1 MNTYGKCPQCGTDS
15 ISRERRPN
23 GNDKCANGHT
33 YPSANAIQSHSGGE
47 ALSQPNEPVA
57 EVGFNN
63 DVVWIVEDADNCN
76 IPKCGTKLFLA
87 PPNLEAKIAELEAE
101 NENLRTVMMAAAVEI
116 IEHWYAYCDEEGYGC
131 VNLVRRLENGYPERY
146 GYDANTVVNMDKQ
159 IAELTNQNQSLVDD
173 VEILTA
179 KCEKMQKL
187 LDDAPKFFSPI
198 HGFNGEKSEWI
209 ISAEECK

>member
-87 PPNLEAKIAELEAE
+87 PPNLEAKIAEL
-101 NENLRTVMMAAAVEI
+101 
-116 IEHWYAYCDEEGYGC
+116 
-131 VNLVRRLENGYPERY
+131 
-146 GYDANTVVNMDKQ
+146 
-159 IAELTNQNQSLVDD
+159 TNQNQSLVDD

-179 KCEKMQKL
+179 KCEKMREALQQEYNSYSDKSFVPKYII
-187 LDDAPKFFSPI
+187 DAL
-198 HGFNGEKSEWI
+198 
-209 ISAEECK
+209 EECK